1 MDESAEARAAQ
12 IWESVQDNYGP
23 RGRNS
28 VNFGKWLDPIVAQ
41 GSRDFVSGIDGVLA
55 EFAELVRW
63 VDGLADVVPALA
75 PRIDGDMVWIAD
87 SALVLRPRKA
97 NLVRGSRDSVLAV
110 FADGLAGRAALV
122 DAGARDVWGRTW
134 DAALSATKPTTE
146 PARVVPAGSLSDLPL
161 AVERDTHDRPWTVV
175 VNEEVGAVIARTDAY
190 GVDALVDIAKGM
202 SHD

>member
-1 MDESAEARAAQ
+1 MDESAEARAAL

-28 VNFGKWLDPIVAQ
+28 VNFGKWLDPIVEP
-41 GSRDFVSGIDGVLA
+41 GSGEFVSGIDGVLA
-55 EFAELVRW
+55 EYAELVRW
-63 VDGLADVVPALA
+63 GDSLAGVVPALA
-75 PRIDGDMVWIAD
+75 PRIDGDTVWIGD

-134 DAALSATKPTTE
+134 DAALSATPPAAE
-146 PARVVPAGSLSDLPL
+146 PARLVPAGSLSDLPL

-175 VNEEVGAVIARTDAY
+175 VNGDVGAVVARADAY
-190 GVDALVDIAKGM
+190 GVDTLVDIAKGIG
-202 SHD
+202 HD